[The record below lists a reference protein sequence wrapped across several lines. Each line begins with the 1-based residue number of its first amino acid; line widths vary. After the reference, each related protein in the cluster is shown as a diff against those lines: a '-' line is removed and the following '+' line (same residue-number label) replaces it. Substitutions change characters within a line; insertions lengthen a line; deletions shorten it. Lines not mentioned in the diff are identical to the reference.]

1 MDDLVKMFGSTSLGQ
16 KPASPRRNNTRGN
29 NKSTKGNNKN
39 TRKSTTRGFG
49 MQKVR
54 RLSMSRALTA
64 SQKAR
69 LKVTRPSVAK
79 AIRNARS
86 GTKRNNR
93 SVFSLRGRTGIA
105 EKVFKKR
112 PGFRAKTVKGV
123 KGVRAAPMGM
133 NLERARRRRST
144 VAPRDEVTVDIPAGM
159 TAFEG
164 VLGNKTFRDRLGEL
178 HDEGYTRVVR
188 EGRRGGHVV
197 LGK

>member
-49 MQKVR
+49 MQNVR

-93 SVFSLRGRTGIA
+93 SVFSLRGRTGVA

-133 NLERARRRRST
+133 NLERARRRRAT

>member
-49 MQKVR
+49 MQNVR

-133 NLERARRRRST
+133 NLERVRRRRAT

>member
-49 MQKVR
+49 MQNVR

-93 SVFSLRGRTGIA
+93 TVFSLRGRTGVA

-133 NLERARRRRST
+133 NLERARRRRAT

>member
-29 NKSTKGNNKN
+29 NKNTRGNKN

-49 MQKVR
+49 MQDVR
-54 RLSMSRALTA
+54 RLSMSRTLTA

-69 LKVTRPSVAK
+69 LRVTRPSVAK

-93 SVFSLRGRTGIA
+93 AVFSLRGRTGIA

-123 KGVRAAPMGM
+123 KGARAASMGM
-133 NLERARRRRST
+133 NLERARRRRAT
-144 VAPRDEVTVDIPAGM
+144 VAPRDEVSVDIPAGM

>member
-1 MDDLVKMFGSTSLGQ
+1 MFGSTSLGQ

-49 MQKVR
+49 MQNVR

-93 SVFSLRGRTGIA
+93 SVFSLRGTTGIA

-178 HDEGYTRVVR
+178 HDEGDTRVVR

>member
-49 MQKVR
+49 MQNVR

-133 NLERARRRRST
+133 NLDRVRRRRAT
-144 VAPRDEVTVDIPAGM
+144 VAPRDEVSVDIPAGM

>member
-16 KPASPRRNNTRGN
+16 KPASPKRNNTKKNSPRN
-29 NKSTKGNNKN
+29 NRKN
-39 TRKSTTRGFG
+39 TTRGFS
-49 MQKVR
+49 MYNVR
-54 RLSMSRALTA
+54 RLSRRASLSA
-64 SQKAR
+64 AQKAR
-69 LKVTRPSVAK
+69 LRLTKPSVAR

-86 GTKRNNR
+86 GTKRNSRVLSRQGR
-93 SVFSLRGRTGIA
+93 SGIA
-105 EKVFKKR
+105 QKVFKKR
-112 PGFRAKTVKGV
+112 SGFRARTVKGP
-123 KGVRAAPMGM
+123 KGASMAM
-133 NLERARRRRST
+133 NEDRARRRRAT
-144 VAPRDEVTVDIPAGM
+144 VAPRDEVSVDIPAGM

>member
-49 MQKVR
+49 MQNVR

-133 NLERARRRRST
+133 NLERARRRRAT

>member
-49 MQKVR
+49 MQNVR
-54 RLSMSRALTA
+54 RLSMGRALTA

-93 SVFSLRGRTGIA
+93 SVFSLRGRTGVA

-133 NLERARRRRST
+133 NLERVRRRRAT

>member
-1 MDDLVKMFGSTSLGQ
+1 MFGSTSLGQ
-16 KPASPRRNNTRGN
+16 KPASPRRNNTKRN
-29 NKSTKGNNKN
+29 NKNTKGNNKN

-49 MQKVR
+49 MQNVR
-54 RLSMSRALTA
+54 RLSMGRTLTA

-69 LKVTRPSVAK
+69 LRVTRPSVAK

-93 SVFSLRGRTGIA
+93 PVDSLRGRTGIA

-123 KGVRAAPMGM
+123 KGASMAM
-133 NLERARRRRST
+133 NLDRARRRRAT
-144 VAPRDEVTVDIPAGM
+144 VAPRDEVSVDIPAGM